1 MERKNDSNNQ
11 LKSISLEDE
20 KEKKEFVENLI
31 KLEPKIEENT
41 CLKKFIK
48 CICCK
53 KV

>member
-31 KLEPKIEENT
+31 KPETKENN
-41 CLKKFIK
+41 CLKKIIN

-53 KV
+53 IF

>member
-31 KLEPKIEENT
+31 KPEPKFEENT
-41 CLKKFIK
+41 CIKKIIN
-48 CICCK
+48 CIYCK
-53 KV
+53 IF